1 MKARTSGGSYPLVTV
16 ICDNY
21 TARDDMEACW
31 GFSCLI
37 NHRGTTTLFDTG
49 SDGLVLSRNMAR
61 LGIDPAD
68 IDLLMISHQ
77 HWDHTG
83 GIYTIVDVNRR
94 LEALVPKSFSSHFK
108 QDMKRYGIKVS
119 VEDGPREIYPGFF
132 TTGEMGG
139 HTPEQAVVLKT
150 QAGIVVITGCAHPGI
165 VMIVQTAKGFFPEEK
180 IALVMGGF
188 HILDNT
194 DEEILGIIAEFKS
207 LGVRYAAP
215 SHCSGER
222 ARKLFPREYGKRFIP
237 LGAGMVIT
245 EERLK

>member
-1 MKARTSGGSYPLVTV
+1 MKKAADVERGLRITIV
-16 ICDNY
+16 CDNY

-37 NHRGTTTLFDTG
+37 EYGDKTILFDTG
-49 SDGLVLSRNMAR
+49 SDGLVLSRNMTR

-83 GIYTIVDVNRR
+83 GIYTIVDANRR

-139 HTPEQAVVLKT
+139 HTPEQAVVMKT
-150 QAGIVVITGCAHPGI
+150 QAGVVVITGCAHPGI

-188 HILDNT
+188 HILDKT
-194 DEEILGIIAEFKS
+194 DEEILEIIARFKS
-207 LGVRYAAP
+207 MGVRFAAP

-222 ARKLFPREYGKRFIP
+222 ARKLFPREYGKRFIA
-237 LGAGMVIT
+237 LGAGTVIT
-245 EERLK
+245 EEKLK

>member
-1 MKARTSGGSYPLVTV
+1 MKADTSGGYPLVSV

-21 TARDDMEACW
+21 TARDDMEASW

-37 NHRGTTTLFDTG
+37 NHGGKLIMFDTG
-49 SDGLVLSRNMAR
+49 SDGLVLKRNMAR
-61 LGIDPAD
+61 LGIDPVD

-83 GIYTIVDVNRR
+83 GIFTIADANRR
-94 LEALVPKSFSSHFK
+94 LEVLVTKSFSGHFI
-108 QDMKRYGIKVS
+108 DDLKRYGINVS
-119 VEDGPREIYPGFF
+119 LVDGPREIYPGFF
-132 TTGEMGG
+132 TTREMGG
-139 HTPEQAVVLKT
+139 HTPEQAVVMKT
-150 QAGIVVITGCAHPGI
+150 QAGTVVITGCAHPGI
-165 VMIVQTAKGFFPEEK
+165 VLITQTAKNFFPEEK